1 MSSLQPYGRQ
11 PARLPCLWDSPGKNA
26 AVGFHAVLQ
35 EIFLAQGSN
44 LWLLSI
50 LHWQAGS
57 LALAPPGKP
66 PEIYELHE
74 LHDFQFMF
82 VLVLGF
88 PCGRAQNKNIFN
100 IHLNYSFWIILFHTF
115 YFVSKFSSF
124 DKLET
129 VLIY

>member
-1 MSSLQPYGRQ
+1 MTVKS
-11 PARLPCLWDSPGKNA
+11 PA
-26 AVGFHAVLQ
+26 
-35 EIFLAQGSN
+35 LA
-44 LWLLSI
+44 
-50 LHWQAGS
+50 AGS
-57 LALAPPGKP
+57 LPLAPPGKP
-66 PEIYELHE
+66 TEIYELHE

-88 PCGRAQNKNIFN
+88 PWGRAQNKNIFN